1 MPKTIA
7 EMREEAIIPVVIID
21 HHGIVTFVNPPF
33 EAAFGWSQEELIG
46 QPVTTI
52 IPKEFRDAHNMG
64 FSRFLSTGQPT
75 LLGQP
80 LELNISTRDGTDV
93 AAEHFMI
100 AERHQD
106 EWIMGATI
114 KTLTN

>member
-1 MPKTIA
+1 MAKTIA
-7 EMREEAIIPVVIID
+7 EMRDEAGTPVVFIN

-33 EAAFGWSQEELIG
+33 EAAFGWNREELIG
-46 QPVTTI
+46 RPVTTI

-80 LELNISTRDGTDV
+80 LELKISTRDGTDV
-93 AAEHFMI
+93 VAEHFMI
-100 AERHQD
+100 AERSHD
-106 EWIMGATI
+106 EWIIGAII
-114 KTLTN
+114 KPLTS